1 MLPDR
6 GDNAG
11 MPRTARADLGG
22 YGYHALN
29 RGNGRARVFHDADDY
44 HGFVRLL
51 WQACARLPMRLV
63 AFCLLPNHFH
73 LVLWPRADDQV
84 GPWMQWL
91 LTAPGHG
98 YRQRYGGS
106 GHVWQGRFRA
116 FPVEQD
122 DHLLAVLR
130 YVERNPLRAGL
141 VERAEGWP
149 WSSLSLWHL
158 PPLCPWLGAGPVPRP
173 PDWLAQVQAVQTE
186 GELAAVQRSVQR
198 GAPRRLGREDGK
210 GVGPGIESTPR
221 RPAAPGRVVG
231 TRAWRAFQ

>member
-1 MLPDR
+1 
-6 GDNAG
+6 
-11 MPRTARADLGG
+11 
-22 YGYHALN
+22 
-29 RGNGRARVFHDADDY
+29 
-44 HGFVRLL
+44 
-51 WQACARLPMRLV
+51 
-63 AFCLLPNHFH
+63 LLPNHFH
-73 LVLWPRADDQV
+73 LVLWPRADEQV

-91 LTAPGHG
+91 LTAHGHG

-158 PPLCPWLGAGPVPRP
+158 PPLCPWLDAGPVPRP

-186 GELAAVQRSVQR
+186 GELAAVQGSVQR
-198 GAPRRLGREDGK
+198 GAPFGSSAWVEKTARELGLEASLR
-210 GVGPGIESTPR
+210 PGGRPR
-221 RPAAPGRVVG
+221 QAGSSEPERGGLFSEKQP
-231 TRAWRAFQ
+231 